1 MKAINKDVMTLG
13 VDLQKAVVITSNEL
27 ISSKIT
33 NSIASQSLT
42 VTDPQPK
49 ETHFDKTNQTKPISG
64 SN

>member
-49 ETHFDKTNQTKPISG
+49 ETHFDKTN
-64 SN
+64 